1 MLLARAIAYSV
12 SPRRTV
18 ALTPGLGTDMRG
30 AEAAAVPRTG
40 APPGVRTTVAL
51 LQAPSA
57 TATSTPRP
65 QRRPFRTTR
74 STLIRPS
81 LSI

>member
-18 ALTPGLGTDMRG
+18 ALTPGLGTDGRG
-30 AEAAAVPRTG
+30 TAAPGLLPG
-40 APPGVRTTVAL
+40 APEVRTTVAL
-51 LQAPSA
+51 LQAPSPI
-57 TATSTPRP
+57 ATSKHTLP
-65 QRRPFRTTR
+65 RRPLRTTR
-74 STLIRPS
+74 STLIRTS